1 MQYYYLTAQ
10 GEQRGPIEVSEF
22 ANYGITAQTM
32 VWCQGMASWQQ
43 AGNCP
48 ELAGV
53 LATST
58 PSFTVETPPAPP
70 ASNVNEDGVKRPG
83 SGLWF
88 NIISWILATASF
100 VCAIAIIVDGCR
112 SSLSHCYYCNNY
124 IYLSNNNLEVAGM
137 LIVFTAILM
146 LLLVTCT
153 GIFSLVKA
161 GKARSAWREKAYDKM
176 KATASAGKLLAFIG
190 LGTSGL
196 YFVLMLIFALV
207 MCD

>member
-10 GEQRGPIEVSEF
+10 GEQRGPIEVSDF
-22 ANYGITAQTM
+22 AAYGITTQTM

-58 PSFTVETPPAPP
+58 QSFTVETPPTSP
-70 ASNVNEDGVKRPG
+70 SSKTNEDVVKRPG

-88 NIISWILATASF
+88 NIISWILATASL
-100 VCAIAIIVDGCR
+100 VCAIDINLDGCG
-112 SSLSHCYYCNNY
+112 SSLSYCYYCGNG
-124 IYLSNNNLEVAGM
+124 IYLHKNDLEPAGM
-137 LIVFTAILM
+137 LIFITAILM
-146 LLLVTCT
+146 LLVITFT

-161 GKARSAWREKAYDKM
+161 GQARSAWREKAYDKM

-196 YFVLMLIFALV
+196 YFVLMFIFALII
-207 MCD
+207 